1 MADSKQQQDGVAPF
15 TEKEV
20 ASYPRP
26 CTAIPSAISFSP
38 DDASIGFLHSGGGA
52 SLSRQFYAFDVASQ
66 TTKQFV
72 DAASVGG
79 DTENNLSLEEKLRRE
94 RQRQLGVGV
103 TNYQWTSCGAVG
115 SRLLIPLQGSLYLQ
129 DGDGELRLILV
140 RRRGGCGGGGCGGGC
155 CGDVM
160 CVLRAV
166 IVACACSPV
175 NVEGRRCVGCGFAS
189 QPGPAPFLPSPHTHT
204 HTPRKATRSSATC
217 ISLLRPLF
225 LTLPKLPTFYP
236 PAPAS
241 YSHPIPLLPRRRRTR
256 APLAPRA
263 LSSTRSSHPTA
274 DPSPLSS
281 TTSCTQCVSPTPP
294 PPPPPPLPPPP

>member
-1 MADSKQQQDGVAPF
+1 MADSKQPDGGAPF

-38 DDASIGFLHSGGGA
+38 DDASIGFLHSGGAARA

-79 DTENNLSLEEKLRRE
+79 DTEANLSLEEKLRRE

-115 SRLLIPLQGSLYLQ
+115 SRLLIPLQGSLYVQ

-140 RRRGGCGGGGCGGGC
+140 RRRGGCGGWLRGMWLWRCHVCIACGGC
-155 CGDVM
+155 
-160 CVLRAV
+160 AV
-166 IVACACSPV
+166 VACA
-175 NVEGRRCVGCGFAS
+175 
-189 QPGPAPFLPSPHTHT
+189 
-204 HTPRKATRSSATC
+204 
-217 ISLLRPLF
+217 
-225 LTLPKLPTFYP
+225 
-236 PAPAS
+236 
-241 YSHPIPLLPRRRRTR
+241 
-256 APLAPRA
+256 
-263 LSSTRSSHPTA
+263 
-274 DPSPLSS
+274 
-281 TTSCTQCVSPTPP
+281 
-294 PPPPPPLPPPP
+294 